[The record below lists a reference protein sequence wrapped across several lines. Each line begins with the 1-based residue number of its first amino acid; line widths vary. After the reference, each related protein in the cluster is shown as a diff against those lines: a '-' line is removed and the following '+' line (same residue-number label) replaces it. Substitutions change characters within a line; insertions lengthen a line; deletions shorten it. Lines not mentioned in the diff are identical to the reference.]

1 MILGKNNMANL
12 CDKSECTGCAAC
24 VAVCPRNAISF
35 VKDKFGFSYPV
46 INDSLCINCKMCEKK
61 CPSLVKQNSNY
72 PIKAIACHVLD
83 ERERL
88 KSSSGGFATLLAKHF
103 IESGG
108 VVYGCSFENPMCVKH
123 IRCTTVGDLLKL
135 RGSKYVQSSLNEIYA
150 PLQQD
155 LIQNTKVLF
164 IGTPCQVAGIK
175 SKFSKYNNLFIV
187 DLVCHGVPSLQILH
201 DSLPKRLHL
210 THEHKFSFRDNI
222 SYRISI
228 QKDNRLVYE
237 RPLYKDIF
245 YKGFFNGLI
254 FRTSCYRCNYAKHER
269 ISDLTI
275 GDFWGLE
282 SEKITDTEKG
292 VSLVLVNTKNG
303 ELLLGELG
311 DKLFSETRSVQ
322 EAFKKNAQLNHPYGE
337 NIRSRL
343 FRKIYPLFGYK
354 CAIWLSVP
362 DKMIGSRI
370 KNKLHKE

>member
-1 MILGKNNMANL
+1 MANL

-24 VAVCPRNAISF
+24 AAVCPRGAILF
-35 VKDKFGFSYPV
+35 KKDKLGFSYPV
-46 INDSLCINCKMCEKK
+46 INKALCIDCKMCEKK
-61 CPSLVKQNSNY
+61 CPSLVKQNSNF
-72 PIKAIACHVLD
+72 PMKAIACHVLD
-83 ERERL
+83 ESERL
-88 KSSSGGFATLLAKHF
+88 KSSSGGFATLLAKNF

-135 RGSKYVQSSLNEIYA
+135 RGSKYVQSSLNGIYG

-155 LIQNTKVLF
+155 LKKKMKVLF

-175 SKFSKYNNLFIV
+175 SKFSKYNNLFVV
-187 DLVCHGVPSLQILH
+187 DLVCHGIPSLQLLH
-201 DSLPKRLHL
+201 NTLPGRLHL
-210 THEHKFSFRDNI
+210 MDECQVSFRDNI

-254 FRTSCYRCNYAKHER
+254 FRTSCYRCFYAKPER

-275 GDFWGLE
+275 GDFWGLK
-282 SEKITDTEKG
+282 SERITDIEKG

-303 ELLLGELG
+303 EVLFEELG
-311 DKLFSETRSVQ
+311 DKLVSEARSLQ
-322 EAFKKNAQLNHPYGE
+322 EAFEKNAQLNHPYGE
-337 NIRSRL
+337 NFRARL

-362 DKMIGSRI
+362 DKLIGSRI
-370 KNKLHKE
+370 KNKLNKE

>member
-1 MILGKNNMANL
+1 MILDKNNMANL

-35 VKDKFGFSYPV
+35 VKDKFGFSYPI

-61 CPSLVKQNSNY
+61 CPSLVKQNSNF

-108 VVYGCSFENPMCVKH
+108 VVYGCSFENQMSVKH
-123 IRCTTVGDLLKL
+123 IRCTKVGDLLKL

-175 SKFSKYNNLFIV
+175 SKFSKYKNLFLV
-187 DLVCHGVPSLQILH
+187 DLVCHGIPSLQLLH
-201 DSLPKRLHL
+201 DTLPERLHSID
-210 THEHKFSFRDNI
+210 EYQVSFRDNI

-228 QKDNRLVYE
+228 KKDNRLVYE

-245 YKGFFNGLI
+245 YK
-254 FRTSCYRCNYAKHER
+254 
-269 ISDLTI
+269 
-275 GDFWGLE
+275 
-282 SEKITDTEKG
+282 
-292 VSLVLVNTKNG
+292 
-303 ELLLGELG
+303 
-311 DKLFSETRSVQ
+311 
-322 EAFKKNAQLNHPYGE
+322 
-337 NIRSRL
+337 
-343 FRKIYPLFGYK
+343 
-354 CAIWLSVP
+354 
-362 DKMIGSRI
+362 
-370 KNKLHKE
+370 